1 MDGFLAL
8 DSNELALT
16 LADQPVTVYFT
27 DTHIADLGVII
38 DVDVDDQDQY
48 QRRQFLTHLTH
59 ECFHDIFADREPGL
73 PGAKPQASTPDA
85 IIASI
90 ACPTRS
96 AAASTSRS
104 PT

>member
-1 MDGFLAL
+1 MAGFLAL

-38 DVDVDDQDQY
+38 DVDLDDQDQY
-48 QRRQFLTHLTH
+48 QRRQFLTH
-59 ECFHDIFADREPGL
+59 ERFHDIFADREPGL

-104 PT
+104 PTCA